1 MKDALM
7 ILKRNWI
14 EYLSVLIFPLGSGL
28 ILLFQLYFTEVF
40 HFSIVQSA
48 ILLAMASGGQLSAAL
63 LGKKYINLVDFVL
76 KNTTI

>member
-14 EYLSVLIFPLGSGL
+14 EYLSVLIFALGSGL

-48 ILLAMASGGQLSAAL
+48 ILLAMASGGAIEWIITW
-63 LGKKYINLVDFVL
+63 KKVH
-76 KNTTI
+76 